1 MVLYRHHYR
10 KMKLPI
16 TDQFLWDIYK
26 SLDKSK
32 DILGVIFNPYPR
44 IGDFWAEKNPLFEK
58 YRKDKNKLK
67 FRKLIYHLK
76 SRNYIKVASLQGKK
90 AIVLTKKGLSKALK
104 ASFIVQGKEKRK
116 DGRWIMLMFDVPEKW
131 HKSRDLLRSV
141 LHNLGYK
148 LFQKSVWVT
157 PYDVSEKT
165 EELLQT
171 YNLDEFV
178 KIFIV
183 EEV

>member
-1 MVLYRHHYR
+1 
-10 KMKLPI
+10 MKLPI
-16 TDQFLWDIYK
+16 TDQFLWDVYQ

-32 DILGVIFNPYPR
+32 DILGVIFNPHPR
-44 IGDFWAEKNPLFEK
+44 IGDLWAEKNPVFEK

-67 FRKLIYHLK
+67 FRKLIYRLK
-76 SRNYIKVASLQGKK
+76 VNNCIKVKNLEGKK
-90 AIVLTKKGLSKALK
+90 AMILTKKGLGKALRV
-104 ASFIVQGKEKRK
+104 SFINQGREKRK
-116 DGRWIMLMFDVPEKW
+116 DGKWIMLMFDVPEKYR
-131 HKSRDLLRSV
+131 KSRDLLRSV

-165 EELLQT
+165 EELLQM

-178 KIFIV
+178 KIFLI
-183 EEV
+183 EEI